1 MSYDRGMTD
10 TTPDA
15 ARVQLEV
22 YRRMSGAQRVVIAM
36 QLAAD
41 TRALTLAGI
50 RHRHPDYDDEHAQLA
65 LFRVLLGDEL
75 FSRVYP
81 TKPLVT
87 P

>member
-1 MSYDRGMTD
+1 MSYDRGMSD

-22 YRRMSGAQRVVIAM
+22 YRRMSGAQRLAIAI
-36 QLAAD
+36 QLSAD
-41 TRALTLAGI
+41 TRSLTLAGI
-50 RHRHPDYDDEHAQLA
+50 RHRHPDYDEATARLA

-75 FSRVYP
+75 FRRVYP
-81 TKPLVT
+81 ALPLVA